1 MAPEAENQARLG
13 EGQAAFAPPFDDSP
27 HGRVLRGMV
36 EVIAHG
42 GYRDATVDRVLE
54 HARVGWDTFVEL
66 FGDLDGCFLAA
77 ADGGMA
83 WAAAEAERAVAEVPA
98 DAGVEAAFEPALR
111 AVLECAAASPPL
123 TTLCLVE
130 APALGMKALEQRDAG
145 LQRFVDLIVRRL
157 GSDSGAAGRAAPP
170 SLAAEMVVGGI
181 YEVLQRKVRAGET
194 AELPQLADELRQLW
208 LPALR
213 GT

>member
-1 MAPEAENQARLG
+1 VGPEAENQARFG
-13 EGQAAFAPPFDDSP
+13 EGQATFAPPFDDSP
-27 HGRVLRGMV
+27 RGRVLKGMV

-54 HARVGWDTFVEL
+54 QAHVGWDQFVEL
-66 FGDLDGCFLAA
+66 FGDLDACFLAA

-83 WAAAEAERAVAEVPA
+83 WAAAEAERAVAEIPA
-98 DAGVEAAFEPALR
+98 NAGVEAVFEPALR
-111 AVLECAAASPPL
+111 AVLECAAANPSL

-157 GSDSGAAGRAAPP
+157 GGESSTARPAPP

-194 AELPQLADELRQLW
+194 AELPQLANELRQLW

-213 GT
+213 GA